1 MKKIL
6 IIAALIFSGFLFH
19 IESKT
24 PNPRVGF
31 GFFYSELSPHG
42 TWIEFE
48 PGLVVWRPLFVG
60 SDWAPYSRGRWV
72 WTEYGWYWD
81 SYENFGS
88 IVYHYGRWY
97 YDDYYGWI
105 WIPDYD
111 WAPAWVEWRYDD
123 YYIGW
128 APLPPYAVF
137 SINIGIHF
145 TYDYYNPYDHWHFV
159 RFNNF
164 CDPYVYNHYVGP
176 KYRYRIFSNTKYRND
191 YGYSNGRIV
200 NRGVDVDYVRK
211 RSGQNIK
218 QREIVRV
225 NNPDEF
231 GKTRD
236 RNVIRGFMDSKD
248 EILKRNPRDIQNVEI
263 KRSERKSTLETNK
276 VELGERKRVDRE
288 PAERKTEVIMRE
300 KSRNE
305 TIDVKNKNN
314 NEKSRTVQRTEE
326 RIINRNN
333 TQSGKEDRVRELS
346 ERKVEQRENPVIK
359 RNENHNESLNNVNRQ
374 RTETQVQRNTE
385 RKVEVQRD
393 TREKTEVQ
401 RNTQRKVETEKNV
414 ERNNSRT
421 RQR

>member
-1 MKKIL
+1 MVL
-6 IIAALIFSGFLFH
+6 
-19 IESKT
+19 T
-24 PNPRVGF
+24 
-31 GFFYSELSPHG
+31 
-42 TWIEFE
+42 
-48 PGLVVWRPLFVG
+48 
-60 SDWAPYSRGRWV
+60 
-72 WTEYGWYWD
+72 
-81 SYENFGS
+81 YENFGN

-145 TYDYYNPYDHWHFV
+145 TYDYYNPYHHWHFV

-225 NNPDEF
+225 NNPGEF

-236 RNVIRGFMDSKD
+236 RDVIRGFMDSKD
-248 EILKRNPRDIQNVEI
+248 EILKRNPGDIRNVEI
-263 KRSERKSTLETNK
+263 KKSERKSRLETNK
-276 VELGERKRVDRE
+276 IELGERRRTEIDPK
-288 PAERKTEVIMRE
+288 ERNTEVIARE
-300 KSRNE
+300 KSRREN
-305 TIDVKNKNN
+305 IDIENKNN
-314 NEKSRTVQRTEE
+314 NEKGRTVQRTEE

-333 TQSGKEDRVRELS
+333 TQSDNENRVRELP
-346 ERKVEQRENPVIK
+346 ERKVEHHENPVIK
-359 RNENHNESLNNVNRQ
+359 RNESHSESLNNGNRQ

-385 RKVEVQRD
+385 RKVEVPRN
-393 TREKTEVQ
+393 TPEKTEVQ
-401 RNTQRKVETEKNV
+401 RNTQRKVEEHRNI
-414 ERNNSRT
+414 ERNNSGT